1 MTRYAIIVYDVSEG
15 WFHFQIWT
23 VLVKCQLRDNLGSF
37 ASLIISSILNRCKL
51 LGKDKN
57 LCKPKF
63 FSKRKMYP
71 GVKQKKCNLLSSI
84 EVTFQHKL
92 LAKLHHSRLEK
103 TSSYLVCTGE
113 SFMPLS
119 SPP

>member
-1 MTRYAIIVYDVSEG
+1 MS
-15 WFHFQIWT
+15 
-23 VLVKCQLRDNLGSF
+23 LRGNFRPF

-63 FSKRKMYP
+63 FPKRKMYP
-71 GVKQKKCNLLSSI
+71 GVKQRQCNMLSSI
-84 EVTFQHKL
+84 EVTLHHKL
-92 LAKLHHSRLEK
+92 LAKLHHSKLGK
-103 TSSYLVCTGE
+103 NFKLLVCAGE

-119 SPP
+119 GVPTIQNYCAVSAYNLLLILFRF